1 VPYAV
6 SRFATTVEGEDS
18 GSTTGLQAGSEPL
31 RLTDV
36 QLPWRFAERDERL
49 ALLDVF
55 LEDFVFHA
63 AMIRKQWGAGEF
75 TCLGLALAGMV
86 LGAWDLG
93 IGELAGGGDYNRVG
107 LSGFRNLSDFSLM
120 LALLSMIAW
129 AGVLVTIWS
138 RYPIMRENLVYLGIA
153 MLAVQMGSISAHSQ
167 SPDFPNGSVARDW
180 VILGITNLVL
190 FFLSIVVVHRA
201 VIETRDIHV
210 EERHAHPDPR
220 VVQKAWR
227 DHSLRAWSLS
237 LGMWMILVNLMAWS
251 GAHAIADRPPIESYS
266 NLVVAM
272 FVVTGFLSAGFLMH
286 ILWYPQFMLGGA
298 EDRIQSVR
306 AREVAGEVAGEAPE
320 VIPKA
325 EQGKCPICSNN
336 TPAIRHATGRIE
348 VSCTSE
354 CSGLGKPGTSCPEC
368 DSILPT
374 RIECP
379 SCSSNTTIVS
389 HFSRSE
395 AW

>member
-1 VPYAV
+1 VD
-6 SRFATTVEGEDS
+6 RGEVAPTASAD
-18 GSTTGLQAGSEPL
+18 LAREPL

-36 QLPWRFAERDERL
+36 RLPRRFADKDERL
-49 ALLDVF
+49 ALLDIF
-55 LEDFVFHA
+55 LEDFTFHL
-63 AMIRKQWGAGEF
+63 AMIRRYWSVGEL

-93 IGELAGGGDYNRVG
+93 IGELAGGGDYNRWG
-107 LSGFRNLSDFSLM
+107 LSGFQNLSDLSLM
-120 LALLSMIAW
+120 LGLLSIIAW
-129 AGVLVTIWS
+129 TGFFVTLWT
-138 RYPIMRENLVYLGIA
+138 RYPIMRENMVYLGIA
-153 MLAVQMGSISAHSQ
+153 MLVVQLGSISSHSG
-167 SPDFPNGSVARDW
+167 SPDFPVDSTSMDW
-180 VILGITNLVL
+180 VMPVVSNLVL

-210 EERHAHPDPR
+210 EERHSHPDPR

-237 LGMWMILVNLMAWS
+237 LGMWMIMVNLMSWS
-251 GAHAIADRPPIESYS
+251 GSHAISQRPPIDDYS
-266 NLVVAM
+266 NLLVGM
-272 FVVTGFLSAGFLMH
+272 FVITGFLAAAFLMH
-286 ILWYPQFMLGGA
+286 VLWYPQFMLGGA

-306 AREVAGEVAGEAPE
+306 AREVAGEAPE
-320 VIPKA
+320 TVAKA
-325 EQGKCPICSNN
+325 EQGKCPICGGS
-336 TPAIRHATGRIE
+336 TPAVRHESGRVE
-348 VSCTSE
+348 VPCSAD

-368 DSILPT
+368 DTVLPI

-389 HFSRSE
+389 HFSRPE

>member
-1 VPYAV
+1 M
-6 SRFATTVEGEDS
+6 EGEDS

-120 LALLSMIAW
+120 LALLSIIAW

-167 SPDFPNGSVARDW
+167 SPDFPNGSMARDW

-272 FVVTGFLSAGFLMH
+272 FVVTGFLSEIG
-286 ILWYPQFMLGGA
+286 
-298 EDRIQSVR
+298 R
-306 AREVAGEVAGEAPE
+306 AHV
-320 VIPKA
+320 
-325 EQGKCPICSNN
+325 
-336 TPAIRHATGRIE
+336 
-348 VSCTSE
+348 
-354 CSGLGKPGTSCPEC
+354 
-368 DSILPT
+368 
-374 RIECP
+374 
-379 SCSSNTTIVS
+379 
-389 HFSRSE
+389 
-395 AW
+395 